1 MKKMVVQYEFRGTCH
16 TCQAFM
22 NFVVYDSIEYR
33 FCSSPDKCEI
43 NLYILNYHFSNK
55 YALNFRCNVLCYV
68 LGRLL
73 LSLCSHCLALK
84 SYSNRYY

>member
-33 FCSSPDKCEI
+33 EDFVLHQI
-43 NLYILNYHFSNK
+43 N
-55 YALNFRCNVLCYV
+55 V
-68 LGRLL
+68 RLIFIF
-73 LSLCSHCLALK
+73 
-84 SYSNRYY
+84 